1 MKGRHVAVEIL
12 PRALWVVMAICLY
25 LGQHLANEP
34 PVLTDSIPLLSL
46 GVLLTI
52 GGLLI
57 WICVGSYMRRALFD
71 KTLVTGGPF
80 KYVRHPMY
88 LGIYIMLAGVGL
100 LFFSASQVWFAVML
114 AFVPIWYL
122 DGRVEERQMIEI
134 HKSAYLNYRRRTGMF
149 LPQIRMKEE

>member
-1 MKGRHVAVEIL
+1 MKSGHIAAEIL

-25 LGQHLANEP
+25 LGQHLINHP
-34 PVLTDSIPLLSL
+34 PILTDNIPLLSL
-46 GVLLTI
+46 GVLLAI

-57 WICVGSYMRRALFD
+57 WVYIGYCMRRALFD

-80 KYVRHPMY
+80 QYVRHPMY

-134 HKSAYLNYRRRTGMF
+134 HKSAYLDYRRRTGMF
-149 LPQIRMKEE
+149 LPQIRMKE